1 MGIDRHELEHRNW
14 RPSVAPPLRPHDDAD
29 VKELK
34 ADETPKTAPVRPP
47 AKRTKKKSKADA

>member
-14 RPSVAPPLRPHDDAD
+14 RPSGARQPHLRDDD

-34 ADETPKTAPVRPP
+34 AEETPKTAPVPPP
-47 AKRTKKKSKADA
+47 AKRAKKKSKADA